1 MIILDKITRMIGSTN
16 LLSFM
21 TMINESE
28 NVASSD
34 NIIISDKRGEQN
46 KFRAKVIV
54 LKLEL
59 RAYLIQIY

>member
-46 KFRAKVIV
+46 KFRAKVIASV
-54 LKLEL
+54 QESS
-59 RAYLIQIY
+59 

>member
-1 MIILDKITRMIGSTN
+1 
-16 LLSFM
+16 M

-46 KFRAKVIV
+46 KFRAKIIV
-54 LKLEL
+54 LCLANSFDPAGQILKPSTKLEL
-59 RAYLIQIY
+59 RVYLIQIY